1 MWTPMTGP
9 LKHSLFLAVI
19 SARGGFSV
27 WRPLSMN
34 ELWKEIS
41 FALVCIVFSVSW
53 GPSTDGDQ

>member
-1 MWTPMTGP
+1 MTGP

-41 FALVCIVFSVSW
+41 FALACVVLSASW